1 MTATVGSP
9 ADEVAAAVDEQVLVG
24 LVLEAVRIPSV
35 TPHETAFAEWAAN
48 RMEEGPWDR
57 VRLVEAEPGRPNVY
71 AEAGASGGRSLVL
84 AGHLDT
90 VHAEDWV
97 REWSGTERADP
108 FAGHIVDGEIW
119 ARGATDQKAGVCSII
134 EAARAVDRAGYRLAG
149 PLTGLLV
156 CDEESGQPGSGLSV
170 GMRAAVPHLFAGP
183 DQPPDFAIYT
193 EPTTGAI
200 YTAQMG
206 FLIADITLAGRSAYF
221 GTPELGVDALR
232 AGHSLL
238 SRLWDRDETLRR
250 GAAHDLL
257 GERFLLVTSV
267 ESGGNIAVPGEFRL
281 SLIQKLLPGDDL
293 DEEADAL
300 RGIAAEVSDDHGVS
314 AEVVFSAP
322 RDHPVGGTPDEVGD
336 DHPGVLALMES
347 IEHTTGTRPRIEGAP
362 YWSEKPLLRAAGI
375 PGVYFAPGDIATC
388 HTPFER
394 LPIQELISAT
404 RTLAHFVASWCG
416 VEQARRGRPEEEQ

>member
-1 MTATVGSP
+1 MTARVASP
-9 ADEVAAAVDEQVLVG
+9 ADEVAAAVDQEALVG
-24 LVLEAVRIPSV
+24 LVLHAVRIPSV
-35 TPHETAFAEWAAN
+35 TPRETAFAEWA
-48 RMEEGPWDR
+48 RSQLEEGGWNR
-57 VRLVEAEPGRPNVY
+57 VRLVEAQPGRPNVY
-71 AEAGASGGRSLVL
+71 AEAGRPGGRSLVL

-90 VHAEDWV
+90 VHADDWV
-97 REWSGTERADP
+97 RQWSGTDRSDP
-108 FAGHIVDGEIW
+108 FAGNIFDGEIW

-134 EAARAVDRAGYRLAG
+134 EVVRAVDRAGYRLAG

-156 CDEESGQPGSGLSV
+156 CDEESGEPGSGLSI
-170 GMRAAVPHLFAGP
+170 GMRAAVSHLFDGP
-183 DQPPDFAIYT
+183 GQAPDFAIYT

-238 SRLWDRDETLRR
+238 AELWDHNETLRE

-257 GERFLLVTSV
+257 GRRFLLVTSV

-293 DEEADAL
+293 DEQAAAL
-300 RGIAAEVSDDHGVS
+300 REIAAKVSDDHGVS
-314 AEVVFSAP
+314 AEVAFSAP
-322 RDHPVGGTPDEVGD
+322 RDHRVGGTPDEVPA
-336 DHPGVLALMES
+336 DHPGVSALMKS
-347 IEHTTGTRPRIEGAP
+347 IKHTTGGHARIEGAP

-394 LPIQELISAT
+394 LPIHELISAT

-416 VEQARRGRPEEEQ
+416 VEQTGKGRPEEEQ